1 MAEILSPAGGPEQ
14 LFAAVQSGADAVYLG
29 LKRFSA
35 RGSAVNFDEQQLKEA
50 VSFCHQRGVKVYAA
64 VNTMLFD
71 GELPD
76 CAETLRILC
85 ETGVDAAIVQDP
97 AIAELAQSC
106 CPELELHASTQM
118 TLHTAEGC
126 EFARR
131 LGYTRTVLSREL
143 PADVIK
149 ELCKLQNM
157 EIEIFVH
164 GALCMSVSG
173 QCLMSAVVGGRSA
186 NRGICAQP
194 CRLPCSVKKGR
205 QDHALSLKDM
215 SILRDLPKLAEFGVD
230 SMKIE
235 GRMKRP
241 EYAALSA
248 NCAKK
253 ALAGEDY
260 DERLLADVFSRGGF
274 TDGYLK
280 RRTGEYVRDMAIM
293 DAAKAIAFCTVNAGD
308 VSDYIFGKKQGAG
321 ALPIVLLPTTCG
333 TGSEG
338 NQIAVL
344 TNPETKDKKAL
355 YTMQVMPRVS
365 VIDPDVMTTM
375 PKSVLSSVG
384 FDAFTHSLEAYT
396 SKKANPITDAQALLG
411 MQLLADDL
419 PKLVS
424 GEGGAAEWEAVSLAA
439 TLGGMVIGAA
449 GVSAAHGMEH
459 PASGLKNIVHGR
471 GLAALTPPIV
481 ERLAPADPVKF
492 ARVSVLLGG
501 SGAEDC
507 AESIRRFL
515 KAIDLSVKLSD
526 LGITA
531 EDVPWMTENCMKIS
545 IGNLKNAP
553 VTFSREEVEQIYRE
567 AL

>member
-1 MAEILSPAGGPEQ
+1 MDFSYHMPADLRFGRGLADKIGDICKEIGGENVLVVTGTGSTKRSGLLDRVLASLKAAGLG
-14 LFAAVQSGADAVYLG
+14 AAVFDKVTQNPLTTTVY
-29 LKRFSA
+29 
-35 RGSAVNFDEQQLKEA
+35 E
-50 VSFCHQRGVKVYAA
+50 GV
-64 VNTMLFD
+64 
-71 GELPD
+71 
-76 CAETLRILC
+76 
-85 ETGVDAAIVQDP
+85 
-97 AIAELAQSC
+97 ELAK
-106 CPELELHASTQM
+106 
-118 TLHTAEGC
+118 AEGC
-126 EFARR
+126 GVI
-131 LGYTRTVLSREL
+131 LG
-143 PADVIK
+143 
-149 ELCKLQNM
+149 
-157 EIEIFVH
+157 
-164 GALCMSVSG
+164 
-173 QCLMSAVVGGRSA
+173 VGGGS
-186 NRGICAQP
+186 
-194 CRLPCSVKKGR
+194 
-205 QDHALSLKDM
+205 
-215 SILRDLPKLAEFGVD
+215 
-230 SMKIE
+230 
-235 GRMKRP
+235 
-241 EYAALSA
+241 
-248 NCAKK
+248 
-253 ALAGEDY
+253 
-260 DERLLADVFSRGGF
+260 
-274 TDGYLK
+274 
-280 RRTGEYVRDMAIM
+280 IM

-481 ERLAPADPVKF
+481 ERLASADPVKF

-515 KAIDLSVKLSD
+515 KAIDLSVKLGD

-553 VTFSREEVEQIYRE
+553 VTFSRQEVEQIYRE

>member
-1 MAEILSPAGGPEQ
+1 MDFSYHMPADLRFGRGLANKIGDICKEIGGEKVLVVTGTGSTKRSGLLDRVLDSLKAAGLG
-14 LFAAVQSGADAVYLG
+14 AAVFDKVTQNPLTTTVY
-29 LKRFSA
+29 
-35 RGSAVNFDEQQLKEA
+35 E
-50 VSFCHQRGVKVYAA
+50 GV
-64 VNTMLFD
+64 
-71 GELPD
+71 
-76 CAETLRILC
+76 
-85 ETGVDAAIVQDP
+85 
-97 AIAELAQSC
+97 ELAK
-106 CPELELHASTQM
+106 
-118 TLHTAEGC
+118 AEGC
-126 EFARR
+126 GVI
-131 LGYTRTVLSREL
+131 LG
-143 PADVIK
+143 
-149 ELCKLQNM
+149 
-157 EIEIFVH
+157 
-164 GALCMSVSG
+164 
-173 QCLMSAVVGGRSA
+173 VGGGS
-186 NRGICAQP
+186 
-194 CRLPCSVKKGR
+194 
-205 QDHALSLKDM
+205 
-215 SILRDLPKLAEFGVD
+215 
-230 SMKIE
+230 
-235 GRMKRP
+235 
-241 EYAALSA
+241 
-248 NCAKK
+248 
-253 ALAGEDY
+253 
-260 DERLLADVFSRGGF
+260 
-274 TDGYLK
+274 
-280 RRTGEYVRDMAIM
+280 IM

-424 GEGGAAEWEAVSLAA
+424 GEGGAAEWESVSLAA

-481 ERLAPADPVKF
+481 ERLATADPEKF

-507 AESIRRFL
+507 ADSIRRFL
-515 KAIDLSVKLSD
+515 KAIDLSVKLGD

-553 VTFSREEVEQIYRE
+553 MTFSREEVEQIYRE

>member
-1 MAEILSPAGGPEQ
+1 MDFSYHMPADLRFGRGLADKIGDICKEIGGEKVLVVTGTGSTKRSGLLDRVLVSLKAAGLG
-14 LFAAVQSGADAVYLG
+14 AAVFDKVTQNPLTTTVY
-29 LKRFSA
+29 
-35 RGSAVNFDEQQLKEA
+35 E
-50 VSFCHQRGVKVYAA
+50 GV
-64 VNTMLFD
+64 
-71 GELPD
+71 
-76 CAETLRILC
+76 
-85 ETGVDAAIVQDP
+85 
-97 AIAELAQSC
+97 ELAK
-106 CPELELHASTQM
+106 
-118 TLHTAEGC
+118 AEGC
-126 EFARR
+126 GVI
-131 LGYTRTVLSREL
+131 LG
-143 PADVIK
+143 
-149 ELCKLQNM
+149 
-157 EIEIFVH
+157 
-164 GALCMSVSG
+164 
-173 QCLMSAVVGGRSA
+173 VGGGS
-186 NRGICAQP
+186 
-194 CRLPCSVKKGR
+194 
-205 QDHALSLKDM
+205 
-215 SILRDLPKLAEFGVD
+215 
-230 SMKIE
+230 
-235 GRMKRP
+235 
-241 EYAALSA
+241 
-248 NCAKK
+248 
-253 ALAGEDY
+253 
-260 DERLLADVFSRGGF
+260 
-274 TDGYLK
+274 
-280 RRTGEYVRDMAIM
+280 IM

-471 GLAALTPPIV
+471 GLAALTPPII
-481 ERLAPADPVKF
+481 ERLATADPEKF

-507 AESIRRFL
+507 ADSIRRFL
-515 KAIDLSVKLSD
+515 KAIDLSVKLGD

>member
-1 MAEILSPAGGPEQ
+1 MDFSYHMPADLRFGRGLADKIGDICKEIGGEKVLVVTGTGSTKRSGLLDRVLDSLKAAGLG
-14 LFAAVQSGADAVYLG
+14 AAVFDKVTQNPLTTTVY
-29 LKRFSA
+29 
-35 RGSAVNFDEQQLKEA
+35 E
-50 VSFCHQRGVKVYAA
+50 GV
-64 VNTMLFD
+64 
-71 GELPD
+71 
-76 CAETLRILC
+76 
-85 ETGVDAAIVQDP
+85 
-97 AIAELAQSC
+97 ELAK
-106 CPELELHASTQM
+106 AD
-118 TLHTAEGC
+118 GC
-126 EFARR
+126 GVI
-131 LGYTRTVLSREL
+131 LG
-143 PADVIK
+143 
-149 ELCKLQNM
+149 
-157 EIEIFVH
+157 
-164 GALCMSVSG
+164 
-173 QCLMSAVVGGRSA
+173 VGGGS
-186 NRGICAQP
+186 
-194 CRLPCSVKKGR
+194 
-205 QDHALSLKDM
+205 
-215 SILRDLPKLAEFGVD
+215 
-230 SMKIE
+230 
-235 GRMKRP
+235 
-241 EYAALSA
+241 
-248 NCAKK
+248 
-253 ALAGEDY
+253 
-260 DERLLADVFSRGGF
+260 
-274 TDGYLK
+274 
-280 RRTGEYVRDMAIM
+280 IM

-481 ERLAPADPVKF
+481 ERLATADPEKF

-507 AESIRRFL
+507 ADSIRRFL
-515 KAIDLSVKLSD
+515 KAIDLSVKLGD

>member
-1 MAEILSPAGGPEQ
+1 MDFSYHMPADLRFSRGLADKIGDICKEIGGEKVLVVTGTGSTKRSGLLDRVLDSLKAAGLG
-14 LFAAVQSGADAVYLG
+14 AAVFDKVTQNPLTTTVY
-29 LKRFSA
+29 
-35 RGSAVNFDEQQLKEA
+35 E
-50 VSFCHQRGVKVYAA
+50 GV
-64 VNTMLFD
+64 
-71 GELPD
+71 
-76 CAETLRILC
+76 
-85 ETGVDAAIVQDP
+85 
-97 AIAELAQSC
+97 ELAK
-106 CPELELHASTQM
+106 
-118 TLHTAEGC
+118 AEGC
-126 EFARR
+126 GVI
-131 LGYTRTVLSREL
+131 LG
-143 PADVIK
+143 
-149 ELCKLQNM
+149 
-157 EIEIFVH
+157 
-164 GALCMSVSG
+164 
-173 QCLMSAVVGGRSA
+173 VGGGS
-186 NRGICAQP
+186 
-194 CRLPCSVKKGR
+194 
-205 QDHALSLKDM
+205 
-215 SILRDLPKLAEFGVD
+215 
-230 SMKIE
+230 
-235 GRMKRP
+235 
-241 EYAALSA
+241 
-248 NCAKK
+248 
-253 ALAGEDY
+253 
-260 DERLLADVFSRGGF
+260 
-274 TDGYLK
+274 
-280 RRTGEYVRDMAIM
+280 IM

-424 GEGGAAEWEAVSLAA
+424 GDGGAAEWESVSLAA

-481 ERLAPADPVKF
+481 ERLATADPEKF
-492 ARVSVLLGG
+492 AQVSVLLGG

-507 AESIRRFL
+507 ADSIRRFL
-515 KAIDLSVKLSD
+515 KAIDLSVKLGD

>member
-1 MAEILSPAGGPEQ
+1 MDFSYHMPADLRFGRGLADKIGDICKEIGGENVLVVTGTGSTKRSGLLDRVLASLKAAGLG
-14 LFAAVQSGADAVYLG
+14 AAVFDKVTQNPLTTTVY
-29 LKRFSA
+29 
-35 RGSAVNFDEQQLKEA
+35 E
-50 VSFCHQRGVKVYAA
+50 GV
-64 VNTMLFD
+64 
-71 GELPD
+71 
-76 CAETLRILC
+76 
-85 ETGVDAAIVQDP
+85 
-97 AIAELAQSC
+97 ELAK
-106 CPELELHASTQM
+106 
-118 TLHTAEGC
+118 AEGC
-126 EFARR
+126 GVI
-131 LGYTRTVLSREL
+131 LG
-143 PADVIK
+143 
-149 ELCKLQNM
+149 
-157 EIEIFVH
+157 
-164 GALCMSVSG
+164 
-173 QCLMSAVVGGRSA
+173 VGGGS
-186 NRGICAQP
+186 
-194 CRLPCSVKKGR
+194 
-205 QDHALSLKDM
+205 
-215 SILRDLPKLAEFGVD
+215 
-230 SMKIE
+230 
-235 GRMKRP
+235 
-241 EYAALSA
+241 
-248 NCAKK
+248 
-253 ALAGEDY
+253 
-260 DERLLADVFSRGGF
+260 
-274 TDGYLK
+274 
-280 RRTGEYVRDMAIM
+280 IM

-449 GVSAAHGMEH
+449 GVSAAHDMEH

-481 ERLAPADPVKF
+481 ERLATADPEKF
-492 ARVSVLLGG
+492 ALVSVLLGG

-515 KAIDLSVKLSD
+515 KAIDLSVKLGD

>member
-1 MAEILSPAGGPEQ
+1 MDFSYHMPADLRFGRGLADKIGDICKEIGGEKVLVVTGTGSTKRSGLLDRVLVSLKAAGLG
-14 LFAAVQSGADAVYLG
+14 AAVFDKVTQNPLTTTVY
-29 LKRFSA
+29 
-35 RGSAVNFDEQQLKEA
+35 E
-50 VSFCHQRGVKVYAA
+50 GV
-64 VNTMLFD
+64 
-71 GELPD
+71 
-76 CAETLRILC
+76 
-85 ETGVDAAIVQDP
+85 
-97 AIAELAQSC
+97 ELAK
-106 CPELELHASTQM
+106 
-118 TLHTAEGC
+118 AEGC
-126 EFARR
+126 GVI
-131 LGYTRTVLSREL
+131 LG
-143 PADVIK
+143 
-149 ELCKLQNM
+149 
-157 EIEIFVH
+157 
-164 GALCMSVSG
+164 
-173 QCLMSAVVGGRSA
+173 VGGGS
-186 NRGICAQP
+186 
-194 CRLPCSVKKGR
+194 
-205 QDHALSLKDM
+205 
-215 SILRDLPKLAEFGVD
+215 
-230 SMKIE
+230 
-235 GRMKRP
+235 
-241 EYAALSA
+241 
-248 NCAKK
+248 
-253 ALAGEDY
+253 
-260 DERLLADVFSRGGF
+260 
-274 TDGYLK
+274 
-280 RRTGEYVRDMAIM
+280 IM

-424 GEGGAAEWEAVSLAA
+424 GEGGAAEWESVSLAA

-481 ERLAPADPVKF
+481 ERLASADPEKF

>member
-1 MAEILSPAGGPEQ
+1 MDFSYHMPADLRFGRGLADKIGDICKEIGGENVLVVTGTGSTKRSGLLDRVLASLKAAGLG
-14 LFAAVQSGADAVYLG
+14 AAVFDKVTQNPLTTTVY
-29 LKRFSA
+29 
-35 RGSAVNFDEQQLKEA
+35 E
-50 VSFCHQRGVKVYAA
+50 GV
-64 VNTMLFD
+64 
-71 GELPD
+71 
-76 CAETLRILC
+76 
-85 ETGVDAAIVQDP
+85 
-97 AIAELAQSC
+97 ELAK
-106 CPELELHASTQM
+106 
-118 TLHTAEGC
+118 AEGC
-126 EFARR
+126 GVI
-131 LGYTRTVLSREL
+131 LG
-143 PADVIK
+143 
-149 ELCKLQNM
+149 
-157 EIEIFVH
+157 
-164 GALCMSVSG
+164 
-173 QCLMSAVVGGRSA
+173 VGGGS
-186 NRGICAQP
+186 
-194 CRLPCSVKKGR
+194 
-205 QDHALSLKDM
+205 
-215 SILRDLPKLAEFGVD
+215 
-230 SMKIE
+230 
-235 GRMKRP
+235 
-241 EYAALSA
+241 
-248 NCAKK
+248 
-253 ALAGEDY
+253 
-260 DERLLADVFSRGGF
+260 
-274 TDGYLK
+274 
-280 RRTGEYVRDMAIM
+280 IM

-424 GEGGAAEWEAVSLAA
+424 GEGGVEEWEAVSLAA

-481 ERLAPADPVKF
+481 ERLAPADPEKF

-515 KAIDLSVKLSD
+515 KAIDLSVKLGD

>member
-1 MAEILSPAGGPEQ
+1 MDFSYHMPADLRFGRGLADKIGDICKEIGGEKVLVVTGTGSTKRSGLLDRVLVSLKAAGLG
-14 LFAAVQSGADAVYLG
+14 AAVFDKVTQNPLTTTVY
-29 LKRFSA
+29 
-35 RGSAVNFDEQQLKEA
+35 E
-50 VSFCHQRGVKVYAA
+50 GV
-64 VNTMLFD
+64 
-71 GELPD
+71 
-76 CAETLRILC
+76 
-85 ETGVDAAIVQDP
+85 
-97 AIAELAQSC
+97 ELAK
-106 CPELELHASTQM
+106 
-118 TLHTAEGC
+118 AEGC
-126 EFARR
+126 GVI
-131 LGYTRTVLSREL
+131 LG
-143 PADVIK
+143 
-149 ELCKLQNM
+149 
-157 EIEIFVH
+157 
-164 GALCMSVSG
+164 
-173 QCLMSAVVGGRSA
+173 VGGGS
-186 NRGICAQP
+186 
-194 CRLPCSVKKGR
+194 
-205 QDHALSLKDM
+205 
-215 SILRDLPKLAEFGVD
+215 
-230 SMKIE
+230 
-235 GRMKRP
+235 
-241 EYAALSA
+241 
-248 NCAKK
+248 
-253 ALAGEDY
+253 
-260 DERLLADVFSRGGF
+260 
-274 TDGYLK
+274 
-280 RRTGEYVRDMAIM
+280 IM

-355 YTMQVMPRVS
+355 YTMQVMPRLS

-481 ERLAPADPVKF
+481 ERLATADPEKF

-507 AESIRRFL
+507 ADSIRRFL
-515 KAIDLSVKLSD
+515 KAIDLSVKLGD

>member
-1 MAEILSPAGGPEQ
+1 MDFSYHMPADLRFGRGLADKIGDICKEIGGEKVLVVTGTGSTKRSGLLDRVLDSLKAAGLG
-14 LFAAVQSGADAVYLG
+14 AAVFDKVMQNPLTTTVY
-29 LKRFSA
+29 
-35 RGSAVNFDEQQLKEA
+35 E
-50 VSFCHQRGVKVYAA
+50 GV
-64 VNTMLFD
+64 
-71 GELPD
+71 
-76 CAETLRILC
+76 
-85 ETGVDAAIVQDP
+85 
-97 AIAELAQSC
+97 ELAK
-106 CPELELHASTQM
+106 
-118 TLHTAEGC
+118 AEGC
-126 EFARR
+126 GVI
-131 LGYTRTVLSREL
+131 LG
-143 PADVIK
+143 
-149 ELCKLQNM
+149 
-157 EIEIFVH
+157 
-164 GALCMSVSG
+164 
-173 QCLMSAVVGGRSA
+173 VGGGS
-186 NRGICAQP
+186 
-194 CRLPCSVKKGR
+194 
-205 QDHALSLKDM
+205 
-215 SILRDLPKLAEFGVD
+215 
-230 SMKIE
+230 
-235 GRMKRP
+235 
-241 EYAALSA
+241 
-248 NCAKK
+248 
-253 ALAGEDY
+253 
-260 DERLLADVFSRGGF
+260 
-274 TDGYLK
+274 
-280 RRTGEYVRDMAIM
+280 IM

-481 ERLAPADPVKF
+481 ERLATADPEKF

-515 KAIDLSVKLSD
+515 KAIDLSVKLGD

>member
-1 MAEILSPAGGPEQ
+1 MDFSYHMPADLRFGRGLADKIGDICKEIGGEKVLVVTGTGSTKRSGLLDRVLDSLKAAGLG
-14 LFAAVQSGADAVYLG
+14 AAVFDKVTQNPLTTTVY
-29 LKRFSA
+29 
-35 RGSAVNFDEQQLKEA
+35 E
-50 VSFCHQRGVKVYAA
+50 GV
-64 VNTMLFD
+64 
-71 GELPD
+71 
-76 CAETLRILC
+76 
-85 ETGVDAAIVQDP
+85 
-97 AIAELAQSC
+97 ELAK
-106 CPELELHASTQM
+106 
-118 TLHTAEGC
+118 AEGC
-126 EFARR
+126 GVI
-131 LGYTRTVLSREL
+131 LG
-143 PADVIK
+143 
-149 ELCKLQNM
+149 
-157 EIEIFVH
+157 
-164 GALCMSVSG
+164 
-173 QCLMSAVVGGRSA
+173 VGGGS
-186 NRGICAQP
+186 
-194 CRLPCSVKKGR
+194 
-205 QDHALSLKDM
+205 
-215 SILRDLPKLAEFGVD
+215 
-230 SMKIE
+230 
-235 GRMKRP
+235 
-241 EYAALSA
+241 
-248 NCAKK
+248 
-253 ALAGEDY
+253 
-260 DERLLADVFSRGGF
+260 
-274 TDGYLK
+274 
-280 RRTGEYVRDMAIM
+280 IM

-481 ERLAPADPVKF
+481 ERLASADPEKF

-501 SGAEDC
+501 SGADDC

-553 VTFSREEVEQIYRE
+553 VTFSREDVEQIYRE

>member
-1 MAEILSPAGGPEQ
+1 MDFSYHMPADLRFGRGLADKIGNICKEIGGEKVLVVTGTGSTKRSGLLDRVLDSLKAAGLGV
-14 LFAAVQSGADAVYLG
+14 AVFDKVTQNPLTTTVY
-29 LKRFSA
+29 
-35 RGSAVNFDEQQLKEA
+35 E
-50 VSFCHQRGVKVYAA
+50 GV
-64 VNTMLFD
+64 
-71 GELPD
+71 
-76 CAETLRILC
+76 
-85 ETGVDAAIVQDP
+85 
-97 AIAELAQSC
+97 ELAK
-106 CPELELHASTQM
+106 
-118 TLHTAEGC
+118 AEGC
-126 EFARR
+126 GVI
-131 LGYTRTVLSREL
+131 LG
-143 PADVIK
+143 
-149 ELCKLQNM
+149 
-157 EIEIFVH
+157 
-164 GALCMSVSG
+164 
-173 QCLMSAVVGGRSA
+173 VGGGS
-186 NRGICAQP
+186 
-194 CRLPCSVKKGR
+194 
-205 QDHALSLKDM
+205 
-215 SILRDLPKLAEFGVD
+215 
-230 SMKIE
+230 
-235 GRMKRP
+235 
-241 EYAALSA
+241 
-248 NCAKK
+248 
-253 ALAGEDY
+253 
-260 DERLLADVFSRGGF
+260 
-274 TDGYLK
+274 
-280 RRTGEYVRDMAIM
+280 IM

-481 ERLAPADPVKF
+481 ERLATADPEKF

-507 AESIRRFL
+507 ADSIRRFL
-515 KAIDLSVKLSD
+515 KAIDLSVKLGD

>member
-1 MAEILSPAGGPEQ
+1 MDFSYHMPADLRFGRGLADKIGDICKEIGGENVLVVTGTGSTKRSGLLDRVLVSLKAAGLG
-14 LFAAVQSGADAVYLG
+14 AAVFDKVTQNPLTTTVY
-29 LKRFSA
+29 
-35 RGSAVNFDEQQLKEA
+35 E
-50 VSFCHQRGVKVYAA
+50 GV
-64 VNTMLFD
+64 
-71 GELPD
+71 
-76 CAETLRILC
+76 
-85 ETGVDAAIVQDP
+85 
-97 AIAELAQSC
+97 ELAK
-106 CPELELHASTQM
+106 
-118 TLHTAEGC
+118 AEGC
-126 EFARR
+126 GVI
-131 LGYTRTVLSREL
+131 LG
-143 PADVIK
+143 
-149 ELCKLQNM
+149 
-157 EIEIFVH
+157 
-164 GALCMSVSG
+164 
-173 QCLMSAVVGGRSA
+173 VGGGS
-186 NRGICAQP
+186 
-194 CRLPCSVKKGR
+194 
-205 QDHALSLKDM
+205 
-215 SILRDLPKLAEFGVD
+215 
-230 SMKIE
+230 
-235 GRMKRP
+235 
-241 EYAALSA
+241 
-248 NCAKK
+248 
-253 ALAGEDY
+253 
-260 DERLLADVFSRGGF
+260 
-274 TDGYLK
+274 
-280 RRTGEYVRDMAIM
+280 IM

-481 ERLAPADPVKF
+481 ERLATADPEKF

-507 AESIRRFL
+507 ADSIRRFL
-515 KAIDLSVKLSD
+515 KAIDLSVKLGD

>member
-1 MAEILSPAGGPEQ
+1 MDFSYHMPADLRFGRGLADKIGDICKEIGGENVLVVTGTGSTKRSGLLDRVLVSLKAAGLG
-14 LFAAVQSGADAVYLG
+14 AAVFDKVTQNPLTTTVY
-29 LKRFSA
+29 
-35 RGSAVNFDEQQLKEA
+35 E
-50 VSFCHQRGVKVYAA
+50 GV
-64 VNTMLFD
+64 
-71 GELPD
+71 
-76 CAETLRILC
+76 
-85 ETGVDAAIVQDP
+85 
-97 AIAELAQSC
+97 ELAK
-106 CPELELHASTQM
+106 
-118 TLHTAEGC
+118 AEGC
-126 EFARR
+126 GVI
-131 LGYTRTVLSREL
+131 LG
-143 PADVIK
+143 
-149 ELCKLQNM
+149 
-157 EIEIFVH
+157 
-164 GALCMSVSG
+164 
-173 QCLMSAVVGGRSA
+173 VGGGS
-186 NRGICAQP
+186 
-194 CRLPCSVKKGR
+194 
-205 QDHALSLKDM
+205 
-215 SILRDLPKLAEFGVD
+215 
-230 SMKIE
+230 
-235 GRMKRP
+235 
-241 EYAALSA
+241 
-248 NCAKK
+248 
-253 ALAGEDY
+253 
-260 DERLLADVFSRGGF
+260 
-274 TDGYLK
+274 
-280 RRTGEYVRDMAIM
+280 IM

-481 ERLAPADPVKF
+481 ERLATADPEKF

-501 SGAEDC
+501 SGTEDC
-507 AESIRRFL
+507 ADSIRRFL
-515 KAIDLSVKLSD
+515 KAIDLSVKLGD

>member
-1 MAEILSPAGGPEQ
+1 MDFSYHMPADLRFGRGLADKIGDICKEIGGENVLVVTGTGSTKRSGLLDRVLASLKAAGLG
-14 LFAAVQSGADAVYLG
+14 AAVFDKVTQNPLTTTVY
-29 LKRFSA
+29 
-35 RGSAVNFDEQQLKEA
+35 E
-50 VSFCHQRGVKVYAA
+50 GV
-64 VNTMLFD
+64 
-71 GELPD
+71 
-76 CAETLRILC
+76 
-85 ETGVDAAIVQDP
+85 
-97 AIAELAQSC
+97 ELAK
-106 CPELELHASTQM
+106 
-118 TLHTAEGC
+118 AEGC
-126 EFARR
+126 GVI
-131 LGYTRTVLSREL
+131 LG
-143 PADVIK
+143 
-149 ELCKLQNM
+149 
-157 EIEIFVH
+157 
-164 GALCMSVSG
+164 
-173 QCLMSAVVGGRSA
+173 VGGGS
-186 NRGICAQP
+186 
-194 CRLPCSVKKGR
+194 
-205 QDHALSLKDM
+205 
-215 SILRDLPKLAEFGVD
+215 
-230 SMKIE
+230 
-235 GRMKRP
+235 
-241 EYAALSA
+241 
-248 NCAKK
+248 
-253 ALAGEDY
+253 
-260 DERLLADVFSRGGF
+260 
-274 TDGYLK
+274 
-280 RRTGEYVRDMAIM
+280 IM

-471 GLAALTPPIV
+471 GLAALTPPIA
-481 ERLAPADPVKF
+481 ERLASADPEKF

-515 KAIDLSVKLSD
+515 KAIDLSVKLGD

>member
-1 MAEILSPAGGPEQ
+1 MDFSYHMPADLRFGRGLADKIGDICKEISGENVLVVTGTGSTKRSGLLDRVLASLKAAGLG
-14 LFAAVQSGADAVYLG
+14 AAVFDKVTQNPLTTTVY
-29 LKRFSA
+29 
-35 RGSAVNFDEQQLKEA
+35 E
-50 VSFCHQRGVKVYAA
+50 GV
-64 VNTMLFD
+64 
-71 GELPD
+71 
-76 CAETLRILC
+76 
-85 ETGVDAAIVQDP
+85 
-97 AIAELAQSC
+97 ELAK
-106 CPELELHASTQM
+106 
-118 TLHTAEGC
+118 AEGC
-126 EFARR
+126 GVI
-131 LGYTRTVLSREL
+131 LG
-143 PADVIK
+143 
-149 ELCKLQNM
+149 
-157 EIEIFVH
+157 
-164 GALCMSVSG
+164 
-173 QCLMSAVVGGRSA
+173 VGGGS
-186 NRGICAQP
+186 
-194 CRLPCSVKKGR
+194 
-205 QDHALSLKDM
+205 
-215 SILRDLPKLAEFGVD
+215 
-230 SMKIE
+230 
-235 GRMKRP
+235 
-241 EYAALSA
+241 
-248 NCAKK
+248 
-253 ALAGEDY
+253 
-260 DERLLADVFSRGGF
+260 
-274 TDGYLK
+274 
-280 RRTGEYVRDMAIM
+280 IM

-481 ERLAPADPVKF
+481 ERLASADPEKF

-501 SGAEDC
+501 SGADDC

>member
-1 MAEILSPAGGPEQ
+1 MDFSYHMPADLRFGRGLADKIGDICKEIGGENVLVVTGTGSTKRSGLLDRVLDSLKAAGLG
-14 LFAAVQSGADAVYLG
+14 AAVFDKVTQNPLTTTVY
-29 LKRFSA
+29 
-35 RGSAVNFDEQQLKEA
+35 E
-50 VSFCHQRGVKVYAA
+50 GV
-64 VNTMLFD
+64 
-71 GELPD
+71 
-76 CAETLRILC
+76 
-85 ETGVDAAIVQDP
+85 
-97 AIAELAQSC
+97 ELAK
-106 CPELELHASTQM
+106 
-118 TLHTAEGC
+118 AEGC
-126 EFARR
+126 GVI
-131 LGYTRTVLSREL
+131 LG
-143 PADVIK
+143 
-149 ELCKLQNM
+149 
-157 EIEIFVH
+157 
-164 GALCMSVSG
+164 
-173 QCLMSAVVGGRSA
+173 VGGGS
-186 NRGICAQP
+186 
-194 CRLPCSVKKGR
+194 
-205 QDHALSLKDM
+205 
-215 SILRDLPKLAEFGVD
+215 
-230 SMKIE
+230 
-235 GRMKRP
+235 
-241 EYAALSA
+241 
-248 NCAKK
+248 
-253 ALAGEDY
+253 
-260 DERLLADVFSRGGF
+260 
-274 TDGYLK
+274 
-280 RRTGEYVRDMAIM
+280 IM

-481 ERLAPADPVKF
+481 ERLATADPEKF

-515 KAIDLSVKLSD
+515 KAIDLSVKLGD

>member
-1 MAEILSPAGGPEQ
+1 MDFSYHMPADLRFGRGLADKIGDICKEIGGEKVLVVTGTGSAKRSGLLDRVLDSLKAAGLG
-14 LFAAVQSGADAVYLG
+14 AAVFDKVTQNPLTTTVY
-29 LKRFSA
+29 
-35 RGSAVNFDEQQLKEA
+35 E
-50 VSFCHQRGVKVYAA
+50 GV
-64 VNTMLFD
+64 
-71 GELPD
+71 
-76 CAETLRILC
+76 
-85 ETGVDAAIVQDP
+85 
-97 AIAELAQSC
+97 ELAK
-106 CPELELHASTQM
+106 
-118 TLHTAEGC
+118 AEGC
-126 EFARR
+126 GVI
-131 LGYTRTVLSREL
+131 LG
-143 PADVIK
+143 
-149 ELCKLQNM
+149 
-157 EIEIFVH
+157 
-164 GALCMSVSG
+164 
-173 QCLMSAVVGGRSA
+173 VGGGS
-186 NRGICAQP
+186 
-194 CRLPCSVKKGR
+194 
-205 QDHALSLKDM
+205 
-215 SILRDLPKLAEFGVD
+215 
-230 SMKIE
+230 
-235 GRMKRP
+235 
-241 EYAALSA
+241 
-248 NCAKK
+248 
-253 ALAGEDY
+253 
-260 DERLLADVFSRGGF
+260 
-274 TDGYLK
+274 
-280 RRTGEYVRDMAIM
+280 IM
-293 DAAKAIAFCTVNAGD
+293 DAAKPIAFCTVNAGD

-396 SKKANPITDAQALLG
+396 SKKANPITEAQALLG

-481 ERLAPADPVKF
+481 ERLATADPEKF

-507 AESIRRFL
+507 ADSIRRFL
-515 KAIDLSVKLSD
+515 KAIDLSVKLGD

>member
-1 MAEILSPAGGPEQ
+1 MDFSYHMPADLRFGRGLADKIGDICKEIGGEKVLVVTGTGSTKRSGLLDRVLDSLKAAGLG
-14 LFAAVQSGADAVYLG
+14 AAVFDKVMQNPLTTTVY
-29 LKRFSA
+29 
-35 RGSAVNFDEQQLKEA
+35 E
-50 VSFCHQRGVKVYAA
+50 GV
-64 VNTMLFD
+64 
-71 GELPD
+71 
-76 CAETLRILC
+76 
-85 ETGVDAAIVQDP
+85 
-97 AIAELAQSC
+97 ELAK
-106 CPELELHASTQM
+106 
-118 TLHTAEGC
+118 AEGC
-126 EFARR
+126 GVI
-131 LGYTRTVLSREL
+131 LG
-143 PADVIK
+143 
-149 ELCKLQNM
+149 
-157 EIEIFVH
+157 
-164 GALCMSVSG
+164 
-173 QCLMSAVVGGRSA
+173 VGGGS
-186 NRGICAQP
+186 
-194 CRLPCSVKKGR
+194 
-205 QDHALSLKDM
+205 
-215 SILRDLPKLAEFGVD
+215 
-230 SMKIE
+230 
-235 GRMKRP
+235 
-241 EYAALSA
+241 
-248 NCAKK
+248 
-253 ALAGEDY
+253 
-260 DERLLADVFSRGGF
+260 
-274 TDGYLK
+274 
-280 RRTGEYVRDMAIM
+280 IM

-459 PASGLKNIVHGR
+459 PASGLKNIVHSR

-481 ERLAPADPVKF
+481 ERLATADPEKF

-507 AESIRRFL
+507 ADSIRRFL
-515 KAIDLSVKLSD
+515 KAIDLSVKLGD

>member
-1 MAEILSPAGGPEQ
+1 MDFSYHMPADLRFGRGLADKIGDICKEIGGENVLVVTGTGSTKRSGLLDRVLASLKAAGLG
-14 LFAAVQSGADAVYLG
+14 AAVFDKVTQNPLTTTVY
-29 LKRFSA
+29 
-35 RGSAVNFDEQQLKEA
+35 E
-50 VSFCHQRGVKVYAA
+50 GV
-64 VNTMLFD
+64 
-71 GELPD
+71 
-76 CAETLRILC
+76 
-85 ETGVDAAIVQDP
+85 
-97 AIAELAQSC
+97 ELAK
-106 CPELELHASTQM
+106 
-118 TLHTAEGC
+118 AEGC
-126 EFARR
+126 GVI
-131 LGYTRTVLSREL
+131 LG
-143 PADVIK
+143 
-149 ELCKLQNM
+149 
-157 EIEIFVH
+157 
-164 GALCMSVSG
+164 
-173 QCLMSAVVGGRSA
+173 VGGGS
-186 NRGICAQP
+186 
-194 CRLPCSVKKGR
+194 
-205 QDHALSLKDM
+205 
-215 SILRDLPKLAEFGVD
+215 
-230 SMKIE
+230 
-235 GRMKRP
+235 
-241 EYAALSA
+241 
-248 NCAKK
+248 
-253 ALAGEDY
+253 
-260 DERLLADVFSRGGF
+260 
-274 TDGYLK
+274 
-280 RRTGEYVRDMAIM
+280 IM

-481 ERLAPADPVKF
+481 ERLATADPEKF

-515 KAIDLSVKLSD
+515 KAIDLSVKLGD